1 MNTHR
6 SLVAWALALALIVP
20 ATSLLGARPARADQ
34 PNTMSYQGR
43 LKDTDGVVVDDGDYD
58 FEFRLYDDIAGG
70 AMLWEEAQPDVTVT
84 DGYFAVSLGEVDGFF
99 DGVGEDFDFSQ
110 PAYLS
115 VEVNG
120 DDEMTPRVAANSVA
134 YAYVSRG
141 LESYTSEV
149 AAEAAADPYAGR
161 MYYNTT
167 DGNVYTY
174 DGVEAEWVNLSSPTT
189 TLDEAYNNFGATASK
204 ITLDA
209 AQGQTGGLEFES
221 GMAGDIIFD
230 LQSTGDVSFQNNGV
244 EFASFNDNG
253 SMNLGGGLS
262 TVFVDGTNFRVNTQ
276 GEMTLVSDGSDNV
289 AIDISDVGFATAL
302 SIGDSGISGTT
313 AAIDLTNF
321 DVATDGN
328 ITVSA
333 GMGLD
338 TNAAGTLVLGGVNAT
353 QLTLCNSAACDTINL
368 GTNVDADAIN
378 IGENNDTLTINTA
391 EFDVSSATGGIT
403 IDDDGDAA
411 VISIDGSTWSR
422 DLIQFAT
429 TAEIHSGVNAGLT
442 IWGGDNGADLN
453 EDVEIVSE
461 DWNVDTN
468 GTVNASGL
476 GLIGAGVLFWQDNLE
491 SISNATDQA
500 FSFVSSDAAGDITL
514 VAENTDGDANM
525 ILAAQGAG
533 TAVVDSTGA
542 GSVLIAQNA
551 TTVTVCSSAACDAVN
566 IATNADADVINVGD
580 DLDSL
585 EIEALTDFNSAV
597 NFASGGAT
605 FSSGEFLFSAGNVQL
620 NDNVVL
626 QLGSGAEFEM
636 VHDGANTSFANT
648 TGNLTFSNSNGSLT
662 LDSTAA
668 GDVIMMDL
676 SAGGTFLVEAEL
688 GTDLFRVNDDETGVE
703 IPVGDLSFSDGFL
716 VGSNSERIEVGVVD
730 SSFVLGR
737 NDAGTVN
744 LTVEDNDADANFAII
759 AGGSGSLSLT
769 GGTGSLINFS
779 EFDVDAGTGGVT
791 VNDGLDLGAFVVE
804 GTNLDID
811 SLDFVGAGTV
821 QSQVGTD
828 LFITAADDLI
838 LTGTDGVSIV
848 GASTQLSGDL
858 TVFGGDISGVNMS
871 GTSIDLGEDVAGAIS
886 FNAGAG
892 NLIFNTDADSSML
905 FDSTLDATDNDITT
919 GTDENLR
926 VSPNGTGDI
935 VFVTDADSTVQLTG
949 TADGT
954 ASMVL
959 SLGDLVLSNGGIQLL
974 AGDFDVML
982 DADDEASITNPDMNA
997 SGNALE
1003 ISAITDASN
1012 AGNANGLNVVTNF
1025 GDYGGGVDDGEIDN
1039 RVGVSI
1045 NVSNDY
1051 DESAAGLGD
1060 NIAGLFVGP
1069 LTGLIGDTA
1078 QGVDSAIRTGSGWD
1092 MDLYLANGETIS
1104 NQADDT
1110 IVLNGTGG
1118 GTNTSLTIDLDGFAA
1133 TVPTIVGGA
1142 SDLVAINDSLSVGV
1156 DGDTAHAISV
1166 ADFSIAGANDL
1177 YVADDVG
1184 INGDT
1189 YFDGTVSYGSV
1200 IELAAVANPSVA
1212 AGSHFRTSGAGATI
1226 TDFTGGHTGQLIF
1239 IRASNG
1245 STTLDCTASSLVC
1258 GSVDIPLN
1266 NNDFVMFFKNDMNVW
1281 DLVTYND
1288 SAADHSNGDGFD
1300 LAEWFPSSQELVP
1313 GEVVSV
1319 DASGPGYV
1327 KASESAYDSTVLGIV
1342 STEPG
1347 ITLGEPADVSAAKI
1361 ALAGRV
1367 PVNVN
1372 NENGAIVPGDY
1383 LTTSST
1389 PGEAMKATEAG
1400 PVIGVALDSFDG
1412 TSGQVL
1418 VKVSNFWY
1426 TPSASGANSLQDA
1439 AGTEGLEGAEVVV
1452 EGDAI
1457 FTGSVTVRDHLYASS
1472 DTAGRARIVAGD
1484 TKVHVAFE
1492 TSYEQQPIVTATLRT
1507 ATDIPGYWWVE
1518 NESTAGFDLSLDG
1531 TLTTDVEFNWM
1542 ALGVENG
1549 KVTVSDGSTEDIN
1562 VYVLSEGEL
1571 APSSSSSSSSSGSDE
1586 TVSDESSEE
1595 SSEPVAEDT
1604 TEVLVEE
1611 PVIEPSTESEPE
1623 PTLVAEPSLEPV
1635 VEEVV
1640 VE

>member
-6 SLVAWALALALIVP
+6 PLVAWALALALIIP
-20 ATSLLGARPARADQ
+20 ATSLLGVRPARADQ

-141 LESYTSEV
+141 LESYTSEL
-149 AAEAAADPYAGR
+149 AAETAADPYAGR

-174 DGVEAEWVNLSSPTT
+174 DGVQAQWEKMSAM
-189 TLDEAYNNFGATASK
+189 TLDDAYDNFGATASK

-209 AQGQTGGLEFES
+209 AEGQTGGLEFES

-253 SMNLGGGLS
+253 SMNLGDGLS

-328 ITVSA
+328 ITVSV

-338 TNAAGTLVLGGVNAT
+338 TNAAGTLVLAGVNAT
-353 QLTLCNSAACDTINL
+353 QLSLCNGAACDTIDI

-411 VISIDGSTWSR
+411 VISVDGSTWSR

-605 FSSGEFLFSAGNVQL
+605 FSSGEFLFAAGNVQL

-648 TGNLTFSNSNGSLT
+648 TGNLTFSNSNGALT
-662 LDSTAA
+662 LDSTAV

-676 SAGGTFLVEAEL
+676 SAGGTFLVQAEA
-688 GTDLFRVNDDETGVE
+688 GTALFRVDDDESGVE
-703 IPVGDLSFSDGFL
+703 IPTGDLTLGGGAVL
-716 VGSNSERIEVGVVD
+716 VG
-730 SSFVLGR
+730 
-737 NDAGTVN
+737 
-744 LTVEDNDADANFAII
+744 
-759 AGGSGSLSLT
+759 
-769 GGTGSLINFS
+769 
-779 EFDVDAGTGGVT
+779 
-791 VNDGLDLGAFVVE
+791 
-804 GTNLDID
+804 GTNFDLD
-811 SLDFVGAGTV
+811 SLDFAGVGTV
-821 QSQVGTD
+821 QSQAGGD
-828 LFITAADDLI
+828 LSVTASDDLI

-949 TADGT
+949 SADET
-954 ASMVL
+954 ASLVM
-959 SLGDLVLSNGGIQLL
+959 SLGDLVLSDGGIQVL

-982 DADDEASITNPDMNA
+982 DADDEATITNPDMIA

-1078 QGVDSAIRTGSGWD
+1078 QGVDSAIRTGAGWD

-1142 SDLVAINDSLSVGV
+1142 SDLVAINDSLSIGVDGTNAENIGTMGFSISGSNDLYVEDALGV
-1156 DGDTAHAISV
+1156 DGDAYF
-1166 ADFSIAGANDL
+1166 DGAVS
-1177 YVADDVG
+1177 YGQEGAFA
-1184 INGDT
+1184 NGDT
-1189 YFDGTVSYGSV
+1189 T
-1200 IELAAVANPSVA
+1200 PSVS
-1212 AGSHFRTSGAGATI
+1212 GRSHFTFNNGGAT
-1226 TDFTGGHTGQLIF
+1226 TVTGFDDGQSGQLIF
-1239 IRASNG
+1239 IRAIDAN
-1245 STTLDCTASSLVC
+1245 TTLDCNGSATLRC
-1258 GSVDIPLN
+1258 GSVDITLAA
-1266 NNDFVMFFKNDMNVW
+1266 NDFLVFFKDDPGNWN
-1281 DLVTYND
+1281 LVSYND
-1288 SAADHSNGDGFD
+1288 NTADNSNADGFD

-1426 TPSASGANSLQDA
+1426 TPTASGASSLQDA

-1452 EGDAI
+1452 EGDAV

-1531 TLTTDVEFNWM
+1531 TLATDVEFNWM

-1586 TVSDESSEE
+1586 MVSEEPTEE
-1595 SSEPVAEDT
+1595 SSEPVVDVPVEEPVTEDT
-1604 TEVLVEE
+1604 TEASVEE
-1611 PVIEPSTESEPE
+1611 PVVEPVTEPEPE
-1623 PTLVAEPSLEPV
+1623 PTPGAEPASEPV
-1635 VEEVV
+1635 TEEVV

>member
-1 MNTHR
+1 MQSLAGGNRCILSTMNTHR
-6 SLVAWALALALIVP
+6 PLVAWALALALIIP
-20 ATSLLGARPARADQ
+20 ATSLLGVRPARADQ

-141 LESYTSEV
+141 LESYTSEL
-149 AAEAAADPYAGR
+149 AAETAADPYAGR

-174 DGVEAEWVNLSSPTT
+174 DGVQAQWEKMSAM
-189 TLDEAYNNFGATASK
+189 TLDDAYDNFGATASK

-209 AQGQTGGLEFES
+209 AEGQTGGLEFES

-253 SMNLGGGLS
+253 SMNLGDGLS

-328 ITVSA
+328 ITVSV

-338 TNAAGTLVLGGVNAT
+338 TNAAGTLVLAGVNAT
-353 QLTLCNSAACDTINL
+353 QLSLCNGAACDTIDI

-411 VISIDGSTWSR
+411 VISVDGSTWSR

-491 SISNATDQA
+491 SISNATDQV
-500 FSFVSSDAAGDITL
+500 FSFVSSSADGEITL
-514 VAENTDGDANM
+514 TAENTDGDANL
-525 ILAAQGAG
+525 ILASQGAG

-605 FSSGEFLFSAGNVQL
+605 FSSGEFLFAAGNVQL

-648 TGNLTFSNSNGSLT
+648 TGNLTFSNSNGALT
-662 LDSTAA
+662 LDSTAV

-676 SAGGTFLVEAEL
+676 SAGGTFLVQAEA
-688 GTDLFRVNDDETGVE
+688 GTALFRVDDDESGVE
-703 IPVGDLSFSDGFL
+703 IPTGDLTLGGGAVL
-716 VGSNSERIEVGVVD
+716 VG
-730 SSFVLGR
+730 
-737 NDAGTVN
+737 
-744 LTVEDNDADANFAII
+744 
-759 AGGSGSLSLT
+759 
-769 GGTGSLINFS
+769 
-779 EFDVDAGTGGVT
+779 
-791 VNDGLDLGAFVVE
+791 
-804 GTNLDID
+804 GTNFDLD
-811 SLDFVGAGTV
+811 SLDFAGVGTV
-821 QSQVGTD
+821 QSQAGGD
-828 LFITAADDLI
+828 LSVTASDDLI

-949 TADGT
+949 SADET
-954 ASMVL
+954 ASLVM
-959 SLGDLVLSNGGIQLL
+959 SLGDLVLSDGGIQVL

-982 DADDEASITNPDMNA
+982 DADDEATITNPDMIA

-1078 QGVDSAIRTGSGWD
+1078 QGVDSAIRTGAGWD

-1133 TVPTIVGGA
+1133 TVPTIIGGA
-1142 SDLVAINDSLSVGV
+1142 SDVVAINDSLSVGV
-1156 DGDTAHAISV
+1156 DGSNLHTISTGFAI
-1166 ADFSIAGANDL
+1166 GGGNDL
-1177 YVADDVG
+1177 YVADQLGV
-1184 INGDT
+1184 NGAA
-1189 YFDGTVSYGSV
+1189 YFDSSASFLGVTSMGTNENAISGTDP
-1200 IELAAVANPSVA
+1200 AVNT
-1212 AGSHFRTSGAGATI
+1212 GNYFRITNDPGTTLNDFASGT
-1226 TDFTGGHTGQLIF
+1226 TGQMIF
-1239 IRASNG
+1239 IRVGDGDTTFDCDNSVGGADSLNCGTTDIIPAQDDFMVWFKDAPGTWNLVSLMDASDNQ
-1245 STTLDCTASSLVC
+1245 DA
-1258 GSVDIPLN
+1258 
-1266 NNDFVMFFKNDMNVW
+1266 
-1281 DLVTYND
+1281 
-1288 SAADHSNGDGFD
+1288 GDGFD

-1319 DASGPGYV
+1319 DTSGPGYV

-1426 TPSASGANSLQDA
+1426 TPSASGASSLQDA

-1531 TLTTDVEFNWM
+1531 TLATDVEFNWM

-1586 TVSDESSEE
+1586 TVSEEPTEELSEPVVDVPVE
-1595 SSEPVAEDT
+1595 EPVTEDTTEAPVEEPVVEPVTEPEPEPTPAAEPASEPVAE
-1604 TEVLVEE
+1604 
-1611 PVIEPSTESEPE
+1611 
-1623 PTLVAEPSLEPV
+1623 
-1635 VEEVV
+1635 EVV